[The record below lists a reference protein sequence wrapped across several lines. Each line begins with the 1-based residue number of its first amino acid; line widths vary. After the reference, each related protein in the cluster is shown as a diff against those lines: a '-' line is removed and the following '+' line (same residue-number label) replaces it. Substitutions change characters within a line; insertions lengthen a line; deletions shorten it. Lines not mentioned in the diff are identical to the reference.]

1 MLQYFL
7 GLQKDCGQ
15 GQKRGERKGQ
25 GSESSCSQH
34 FVHNRHGSK
43 NLIGNWGQ
51 NPHLSSKGEGRD
63 CEGNRMYLC
72 ITKKG
77 DRGKTPE
84 VELEKKKKKK
94 VWGVSQKPN

>member
-15 GQKRGERKGQ
+15 GQQRGERKGQ

-51 NPHLSSKGEGRD
+51 NPICHQRGKKRFWERKPG
-63 CEGNRMYLC
+63 MYL
-72 ITKKG
+72 THNQEG
-77 DRGKTPE
+77 DKRKTPE
-84 VELEKKKKKK
+84 VELEKKKKKLMRHFP
-94 VWGVSQKPN
+94 KPN